1 MVHPSELRIAD
12 FHYDLP
18 QERIALHPLPQRD
31 GSKLLQYRGG
41 TISNH
46 FFTEL
51 PQQLPADALLLFNN
65 TRVVQARLLFH
76 KDTGGVV
83 EIFCLEPLLPSPEVQ
98 LAMQAQGKTTWHCLV
113 GNNKR
118 WKGGSL
124 QMQHADWQLTAERG
138 EMRGDGHAIHFSWL
152 PAERTFAEVLEAF
165 GNIPLPPYLHRAA
178 EAEDTQRYQTVYA
191 RFDGA
196 VAAPTAGLHF
206 TPRVFEALE
215 AKGVGRQELT
225 LHVGAGTFKPVKAET
240 MAGHDMHRE
249 EVVIT
254 RELVARLLSHSGPII
269 PVGTTSLRTLESL
282 YWMGC
287 MLEGSDSRLP
297 EPGQF
302 TAYDHAGDLSAREA
316 LQKLLHWLEQRQQ
329 QEAIG
334 YTALMIAPGY
344 RFRLAHALVTNF
356 HQPESTLLL
365 LVAAAIGDDWK
376 KVYAHALANE
386 YRFLSYGDSSLL
398 WFNNPPR

>member
-1 MVHPSELRIAD
+1 MLHPSELRIAD

-18 QERIALHPLPQRD
+18 QERIALHPLAQRD
-31 GSKLLQYRGG
+31 GSKLLQYHGG
-41 TISNH
+41 AISNH
-46 FFTEL
+46 VFTEL

-76 KDTGGVV
+76 KDTGGVI

-98 LAMQAQGKTTWHCLV
+98 LAMQAPGSATWHCLV

-138 EMRGDGHAIHFSWL
+138 EKRGDGHAIHFSWL

-206 TPRVFEALE
+206 TPRVFDALE
-215 AKGVGRQELT
+215 ARGIGRQELT

-254 RELVARLLSHSGPII
+254 RELLERLLAHAGPII

-287 MLEGSDSRLP
+287 LLEGSDSRLP

-302 TAYDHAGDLSAREA
+302 TAYDHAGDLAAKEA
-316 LQKLLHWLEQRQQ
+316 IQKLLGWLEQRGQ

-334 YTALMIAPGY
+334 YTALLIAPGY

-376 KVYAHALANE
+376 KVYAHALDHE

-398 WFNNPPR
+398 WFNNPPQ